1 MHQGIQQ
8 DDDYDV
14 FNPSSFGVSTRTVL
28 VAFGGRCFLLKI
40 DIESSSA
47 AKVY

>member
-1 MHQGIQQ
+1 MYQGIQQ

-14 FNPSSFGVSTRTVL
+14 FNVSSIWVSTRTVL
-28 VAFGGRCFLLKI
+28 VAFGGRSFLLKI

-47 AKVY
+47 AKVC